1 MRACGQKF
9 VKFCTLTHAAK
20 LVVEIFIVNKK
31 LLLCNESPQL
41 DSAVEGDPH
50 SRRTGSWVV
59 WKDGGEA
66 DGWGGGRTLGVFNYK
81 FVVM

>member
-41 DSAVEGDPH
+41 DSAVEEIRTVGGPEVGWCGRTVA
-50 SRRTGSWVV
+50 RRTVGV
-59 WKDGGEA
+59 GE
-66 DGWGGGRTLGVFNYK
+66 GRLGCLTTSL
-81 FVVM
+81 